1 MSADYRREQVLA
13 DRRSR
18 LDRLEAENRRLA
30 GLLERTLTAV
40 EQAAAALERLT
51 PATPTPPP
59 PRPLRVISGG
69 RR

>member
-1 MSADYRREQVLA
+1 VSADYRSEQVLA

-18 LDRLEAENRRLA
+18 LDRLEAEVQRLA
-30 GLLERTLTAV
+30 GLLERTLAAV
-40 EQAAAALERLT
+40 EQAAAVLERLT

-59 PRPLRVISGG
+59 PRPLRVIGG

>member
-18 LDRLEAENRRLA
+18 LDRLEAENQRLA
-30 GLLERTLTAV
+30 GLLERTLAAV
-40 EQAAAALERLT
+40 EEAAAALERLT
-51 PATPTPPP
+51 PATATSTPPP
-59 PRPLRVISGG
+59 PRPLRVIS